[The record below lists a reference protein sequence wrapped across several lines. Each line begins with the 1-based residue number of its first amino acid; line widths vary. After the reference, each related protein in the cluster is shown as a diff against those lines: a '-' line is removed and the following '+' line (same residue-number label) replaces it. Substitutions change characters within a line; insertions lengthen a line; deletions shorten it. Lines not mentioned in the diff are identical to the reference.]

1 MDPSKDEGHAHA
13 CASVVRVRTEPDV
26 RGQSRTDD
34 LLRAQGRSVDRVVR
48 TVIKDTM
55 PERAASLIQ
64 GGLYLAVHLRG
75 LARS

>member
-1 MDPSKDEGHAHA
+1 
-13 CASVVRVRTEPDV
+13 
-26 RGQSRTDD
+26 
-34 LLRAQGRSVDRVVR
+34 VDRVVR